1 MKTKI
6 LDYIGISAAVLCL
19 IHCIVFPLLMI
30 IPMGISHNPLIDLI
44 FLIVGIAVV
53 FRITKSTASLWLKV
67 LFWSSVAVIAVSILL
82 ELIFHIHFELIYIGA
97 IGLITAHL
105 INFKNHH

>member
-6 LDYIGISAAVLCL
+6 LDYIGISAAILCL
-19 IHCIVFPLLMI
+19 IHCIIFPLLMI

-44 FLIVGIAVV
+44 FLIIGTAVV
-53 FRITKSTASLWLKV
+53 FRITKSIASIWLKV
-67 LFWSSVAVIAVSILL
+67 LFWSSVAMIAVSILL